1 MDEEEARSGVAA
13 GRQLRTRLTLLK
25 GNTPRGRTPRA
36 QEGGRCSLRTS
47 AERSRP
53 RFQPWTPLSVTAPTG
68 GMHEHAFVE
77 RVYQVRSSG
86 IRADHSHRRRQPH
99 HPRWRLGLSP
109 IASGNPW
116 PLAAPGAVFRA
127 LSRVGASA
135 MACTEQTK
143 ARPRPPRSRRSDPT
157 SNLSHPTFTTALARS

>member
-47 AERSRP
+47 VEGSRP

-68 GMHEHAFVE
+68 GMHEHSFVE
-77 RVYQVRSSG
+77 SIPSSLIWYTCG
-86 IRADHSHRRRQPH
+86 SFTPPQATAP
-99 HPRWRLGLSP
+99 PKV
-109 IASGNPW
+109 ASGT
-116 PLAAPGAVFRA
+116 LADCIR
-127 LSRVGASA
+127 
-135 MACTEQTK
+135 
-143 ARPRPPRSRRSDPT
+143 
-157 SNLSHPTFTTALARS
+157 